1 MNTDLFKHEFVKRL
15 GGTEMFEQLLDLLP
29 DVAFYM
35 KDSQSRFIM
44 SNRRNNEIC
53 HVASEFELIGKT
65 DYDFFPWDRA
75 DLYVKRDR
83 QVMRTGVPTI
93 NVVSPAPEEEGSNH
107 LIIGSK
113 FPLKDRNGKIIGVA
127 GIHRSVDGARAAPKS
142 YGPFSKALQYIHE
155 NYSQP
160 INTRKIA
167 SMVGMSHRQFNRRFQ
182 RFFNTSLCQYLMR
195 VRINA
200 ACRLLTETD
209 HSVTGIA
216 GEAGFYDQS
225 HFSRTF
231 TRLMGLSPL
240 KYRKRHIPDSTGR
253 PASIGH
259 KKR

>member
-1 MNTDLFKHEFVKRL
+1 M
-15 GGTEMFEQLLDLLP
+15 MDLLP
-29 DVAFYM
+29 DVAFYV
-35 KDSQSRFIM
+35 KDSKSRFIM

-53 HVASEFELIGKT
+53 HVASEFNVIGKT
-65 DYDFFPWDRA
+65 DYDFFPRDRA
-75 DLYVKRDR
+75 ALYIERDR
-83 QVMRTGVPTI
+83 QVMKTGIPFI

-113 FPLKDRNGKIIGVA
+113 FPLKDREGKIIGVA
-127 GIHRSVDGARAAPKS
+127 GIHRSVDETRATPKS
-142 YGPFSKALQYIHE
+142 YGPFSKAVQYIHN
-155 NYSQP
+155 NYFES
-160 INTRKIA
+160 INTQKIA
-167 SMVGMSHRQFNRRFQ
+167 AMVGMSHRQFNRRFQ

-209 HSVTGIA
+209 RSVTGIA
-216 GEAGFYDQS
+216 GEVGFYDQS

-253 PASIGH
+253 
-259 KKR
+259 R